1 MSKPLSAP
9 TAAPAAVPAS
19 SPGRSPYSLTL
30 MATTPPR
37 ATTEPTERSMPPVMI
52 TKVMPSATRP
62 YLAVSPVKLL
72 RLKPV
77 AKFSP

>member
-1 MSKPLSAP
+1 
-9 TAAPAAVPAS
+9 
-19 SPGRSPYSLTL
+19 

-37 ATTEPTERSMPPVMI
+37 ATTEPTDRSMPPVMMTNVI
-52 TKVMPSATRP
+52 PSATRP